1 LKDLC
6 EVLKLQAF
14 QKPQQAM
21 RKIKLSGR
29 EMSVIRSIDLAEG
42 TTGQEIHNRTQI
54 PLEDLADVL
63 SGLMDAGFVETIPPT
78 PPSENLKA
86 DAVAETV
93 FETNPAYNTE
103 LRTATRR

>member
-1 LKDLC
+1 
-6 EVLKLQAF
+6 
-14 QKPQQAM
+14 M

-29 EMSVIRSIDLAEG
+29 EASVIRSIDLVEG
-42 TTGQEIHNRTQI
+42 TTGREIHDRTQI

-63 SGLMDAGFVETIPPT
+63 NGLMDAGFVETIPP
-78 PPSENLKA
+78 SEKVNPA
-86 DAVAETV
+86 AVVETV